1 MMLLPTLQRCW
12 PFPDLVVAVLALLS
26 EGCRSPPGRLLL
38 AAEIIINIISIVIMN
53 DFCLSHS
60 IVLLFSNLR

>member
-26 EGCRSPPGRLLL
+26 EGCRSPPGKLLL
-38 AAEIIINIISIVIMN
+38 AAEIIVNIISIVIMI
-53 DFCLSHS
+53 S
-60 IVLLFSNLR
+60 LFSLSQYCSALQ